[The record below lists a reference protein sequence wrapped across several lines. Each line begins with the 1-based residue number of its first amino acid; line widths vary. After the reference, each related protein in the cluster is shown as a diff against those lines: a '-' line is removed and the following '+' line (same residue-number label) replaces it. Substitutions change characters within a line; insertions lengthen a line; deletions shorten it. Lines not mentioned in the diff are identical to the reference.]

1 MLIIKHPTNVS
12 RHNCAYCFHVF
23 QQQGQLQFED
33 KWPLMRPTVLKL
45 LHQEPVSR
53 NEWQDLF
60 WYDHTVLNRNIVHL
74 NSLLDCLQIA
84 CLLLVIVLVLR

>member
-1 MLIIKHPTNVS
+1 MLFDFIS
-12 RHNCAYCFHVF
+12 F

-33 KWPLMRPTVLKL
+33 KWPSMRPTVLKL

-60 WYDHTVLNRNIVHL
+60 WYGQTVLLFCYIDL
-74 NSLLDCLQIA
+74 NDQFA
-84 CLLLVIVLVLR
+84 